1 MKCSVTIICEVT
13 LLKLHIIV
21 WFLVLVEFMYYP
33 WISEIKIISK
43 VHHPAL
49 KNLQNLS

>member
-33 WISEIKIISK
+33 WISEIKIIPK
-43 VHHPAL
+43 VHIIKH
-49 KNLQNLS
+49 